1 MTARGVKRAVADA
14 WAWLRYRFDKGPPH
28 QRLGRLGERLAAN
41 LLRAEGCRIVSR
53 NQKISGH
60 EVDIIA
66 AEGDVLVFVEVK
78 TRSGGGFGKPEEAVN
93 RRRQKRLKAA
103 GWMYL
108 ARLGRPASLRFDVV
122 SVDFSRNPRGE
133 LTLIRNAF

>member
-1 MTARGVKRAVADA
+1 MTPRGLARAVADT
-14 WAWLRYRFDKGPPH
+14 WARLLHRFDQGPPH

-41 LLRAEGCRIVSR
+41 LLRAEGLRILAR

-66 AEGDVLVFVEVK
+66 ADGDLVVFVEVK
-78 TRSGGGFGKPEEAVN
+78 TRSGGGFGRPEEAVN
-93 RRRQKRLKAA
+93 HRRQKRLKAA
-103 GWMYL
+103 GQMYL
-108 ARLGRPASLRFDVV
+108 SRLKKRVSLRFDVV

-133 LTLIRNAF
+133 VTHIRNAF